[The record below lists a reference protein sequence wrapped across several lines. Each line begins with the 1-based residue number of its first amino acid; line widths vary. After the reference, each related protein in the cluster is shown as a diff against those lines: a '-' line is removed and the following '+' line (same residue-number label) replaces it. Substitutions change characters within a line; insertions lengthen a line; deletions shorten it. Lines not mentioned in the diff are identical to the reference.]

1 MNGYMNNISIKPRTA
16 IFMAVAVLSLSLVSC
31 KGRRASDMVPSGDTV
46 EVVVVPASETGNTPD
61 LTQHNDSIQHEI

>member
-1 MNGYMNNISIKPRTA
+1 MNGYMNNKFIKPRTA
-16 IFMAVAVLSLSLVSC
+16 ILMAVAVLSLSLVSC

-46 EVVVVPASETGNTPD
+46 EVVVPASETENTPD